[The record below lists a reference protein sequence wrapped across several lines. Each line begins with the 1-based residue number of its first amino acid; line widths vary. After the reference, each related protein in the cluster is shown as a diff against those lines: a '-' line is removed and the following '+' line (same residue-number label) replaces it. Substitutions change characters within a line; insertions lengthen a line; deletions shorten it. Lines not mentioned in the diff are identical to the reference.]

1 MRRTCSLEGPLNDE
15 EEIMI
20 YLSSVYRAGSGW
32 ERSIRYQF
40 DGPLE
45 EAIHWM
51 RQERAKYPT
60 VIFDTSTR
68 IVASNNEDDH
78 VVAGC
83 RRKMMPIAS

>member
-1 MRRTCSLEGPLNDE
+1 
-15 EEIMI
+15 MI
-20 YLSSVYRAGSGW
+20 YLSSVYHAGSGW

-68 IVASNNEDDH
+68 IVASNNTDDH

>member
-1 MRRTCSLEGPLNDE
+1 
-15 EEIMI
+15 MI
-20 YLSSVYRAGSGW
+20 YLSSVYRAGS
-32 ERSIRYQF
+32 
-40 DGPLE
+40 DGSDLSGTSLTAPLE

-68 IVASNNEDDH
+68 IVASNNTDDH

>member
-1 MRRTCSLEGPLNDE
+1 
-15 EEIMI
+15 MI

-60 VIFDTSTR
+60 VILIRAPALLPATIRTTMSLR
-68 IVASNNEDDH
+68 VA
-78 VVAGC
+78 VA
-83 RRKMMPIAS
+83 K

>member
-1 MRRTCSLEGPLNDE
+1 
-15 EEIMI
+15 MI

-51 RQERAKYPT
+51 RQKGPNTQR
-60 VIFDTSTR
+60 
-68 IVASNNEDDH
+68 
-78 VVAGC
+78 
-83 RRKMMPIAS
+83 

>member
-1 MRRTCSLEGPLNDE
+1 
-15 EEIMI
+15 MI

-40 DGPLE
+40 DGPLRKPS
-45 EAIHWM
+45 IGC
-51 RQERAKYPT
+51 AKKGPST
-60 VIFDTSTR
+60 QRVIFDTSTR
-68 IVASNNEDDH
+68 IVASNNTDDH